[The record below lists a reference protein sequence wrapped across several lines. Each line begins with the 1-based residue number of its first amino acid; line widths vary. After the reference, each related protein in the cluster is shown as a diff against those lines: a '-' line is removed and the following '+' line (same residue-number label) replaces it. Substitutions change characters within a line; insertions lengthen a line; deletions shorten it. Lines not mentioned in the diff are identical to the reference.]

1 MSKILE
7 ALKSHDASSAPGH
20 SGEREI
26 RFEKTSREL
35 TQEQLGEIY
44 FSATGKPRTA
54 EPPVI
59 IRVIEKPRMASIVPW
74 IITSLAFLITAL
86 SLFSTKRVFVDIK
99 IVDDK
104 NPYTVTALPPQER
117 MQEALDEA
125 GEDALEADANRI
137 PLQEFIFEGAAYLK
151 SSRERRLLTLVNSS
165 VAPFARATIH
175 FERPLNLR
183 KGRIVF
189 YAKGEKGGEN
199 LAVALKDEG
208 NIQAF
213 HKGKMY
219 PFPSGLTTGWQRA
232 EISLAGASKDFDSR
246 RVESLRLEFGSKDTS
261 NRPGDTIMI
270 RDLQWFSE

>member
-1 MSKILE
+1 MSKIIE
-7 ALKSHDASSAPGH
+7 ALKSREASPAEP
-20 SGEREI
+20 GERQI
-26 RFEKTSREL
+26 RFEKTGREL

-44 FSATGKPRTA
+44 FSATGKPKTA

-59 IRVIEKPRMASIVPW
+59 IRVIEKPRMASVVPW

-99 IVDDK
+99 IVDEK
-104 NPYTVTALPPQER
+104 TPYAVAAQPSER
-117 MQEALDEA
+117 APEPVDEPA
-125 GEDALEADANRI
+125 FSEDGNRI
-137 PLQEFIFEGAAYLK
+137 ALQEFIFEGAAYLK
-151 SSRERRLLTLVNSS
+151 SSRDKKLLTLVNSS

-189 YAKGEKGGEN
+189 YAKGDKGGEN
-199 LAVALKDEG
+199 LGLALKDEG

-213 HKGKMY
+213 HKGKVY
-219 PFPSGLTTGWQRA
+219 PFPNGLTTGWQKA
-232 EISLAGASKDFDSR
+232 EVTLAGASKDFDGR
-246 RVESLRLEFGSKDTS
+246 RVESLRFEFGSKDTA

-270 RDLQWFSE
+270 RNLEWFPE